1 MENMNYTICP
11 KCNNQVIFGSTFCSS
26 CGHRFENKT
35 RICPSCNN
43 SISADNLFCTNCG
56 YKFKTENVQFC
67 TECGNALSGA
77 DLFCTKCGAK
87 VSPTNQANVEVKSQI
102 VQPTPVYQPIP
113 AYQPSV
119 PVQKDNK
126 KEIIPILCAVIV
138 LLVAAI
144 IAIVLVKNKDKPSV
158 LPNSTTETESNDTTA
173 TINTT
178 ANATTADKTTVA
190 PIHTNPPYNNEGW
203 AEAYVNT
210 KRDDLNLRNS
220 AYDGDIID
228 TMPKDSTLYVLDYG
242 AKYNNF
248 YYVCFDGIYGYA
260 SCDFVKLYSG
270 QTPDNVSFPDYIG
283 KFYSKYCEDMDYKW
297 EYYDYI
303 RIRKDKIIL
312 CINYLEGLAYAEATY
327 NVSPDGKTLTLG
339 TVYYTNGVMA
349 LSAGATIEYLGNDV
363 LQVYGFEAYSYE
375 FMIPI
380 SPAYESGLIFY
391 R

>member
-1 MENMNYTICP
+1 MVLIYF
-11 KCNNQVIFGSTFCSS
+11 V
-26 CGHRFENKT
+26 R
-35 RICPSCNN
+35 
-43 SISADNLFCTNCG
+43 
-56 YKFKTENVQFC
+56 
-67 TECGNALSGA
+67 NAVLS
-77 DLFCTKCGAK
+77 
-87 VSPTNQANVEVKSQI
+87 SPTNQANVEVKSQI
-102 VQPTPVYQPIP
+102 VRNPVYQPIP
-113 AYQPSV
+113 AINHLFRF
-119 PVQKDNK
+119 KDNK
-126 KEIIPILCAVIV
+126 KYYPYSLCFV

-144 IAIVLVKNKDKPSV
+144 IAIVLVKNKNKPSV
-158 LPNSTTETESNDTTA
+158 LPNSTTETESNDTTT

-260 SCDFVKLYSG
+260 SCDYVKLYSDKHRIMFLSLITLG
-270 QTPDNVSFPDYIG
+270 SFIQNIV
-283 KFYSKYCEDMDYKW
+283 KIWIINEF
-297 EYYDYI
+297 YDYI

-327 NVSPDGKTLTLG
+327 N
-339 TVYYTNGVMA
+339 A
-349 LSAGATIEYLGNDV
+349 FA
-363 LQVYGFEAYSYE
+363 
-375 FMIPI
+375 
-380 SPAYESGLIFY
+380 
-391 R
+391 